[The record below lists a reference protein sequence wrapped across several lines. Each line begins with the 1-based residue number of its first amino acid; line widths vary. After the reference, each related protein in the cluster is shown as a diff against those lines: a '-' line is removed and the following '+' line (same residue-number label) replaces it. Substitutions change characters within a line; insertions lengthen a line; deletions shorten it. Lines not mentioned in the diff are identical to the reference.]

1 MCALDDIRLCRS
13 STQSSP
19 PQGGHSLRVSHEEAP
34 VSPAPANF
42 LLAILWQGLRF
53 TVLPL
58 LKAAAIRVR
67 KALFEPGRAPDF
79 VHFLTG
85 VLASI
90 VTDMKG
96 SEAAKVDILSDKG
109 IPESLHFICSVRR
122 SRPPKLTASCRS
134 QAQAREFNSGTS
146 RRFLAGQSSAE
157 CRPSFRSIP
166 EPRAWRDRRL

>member
-1 MCALDDIRLCRS
+1 M
-13 STQSSP
+13 
-19 PQGGHSLRVSHEEAP
+19 
-34 VSPAPANF
+34 SPAPANF

-109 IPESLHFICSVRR
+109 IPESLHLLGPALPAPQANCFMQVAGRGQRIQFRDFEEIS
-122 SRPPKLTASCRS
+122 SGAKL
-134 QAQAREFNSGTS
+134 G
-146 RRFLAGQSSAE
+146 GV
-157 CRPSFRSIP
+157 
-166 EPRAWRDRRL
+166 